1 MGSEYRAGRR
11 NRGAAVLLMLGGVK
25 LGILGREMGSEYRAG
40 RREYRT
46 RISRI
51 KKWVERPTS
60 NSI

>member
-11 NRGAAVLLMLGGVK
+11 DPGVAVFLILGRVK
-25 LGILGREMGSEYRAG
+25 SGILGREMGIGYRTD

-46 RISRI
+46 RISCI

>member
-1 MGSEYRAGRR
+1 MGIGYRTDRR
-11 NRGAAVLLMLGGVK
+11 DPGAAVFLILGKVK
-25 LGILGREMGSEYRAG
+25 PGILGREMGSEYRTG